1 MELTLALLTMTAAF
15 TLGAMIPGPSF
26 LLVAR
31 TALATSRRAG
41 LAAAL
46 GMGVGG
52 VIFAVVALLGLM
64 ALLTAV
70 PMLYGL
76 LKTVGGLYLLYIGW
90 RIVRGARQPLAMD
103 TSGQPANSS
112 RWRAFALALA
122 TQLSNPKTAL
132 AYAGIFAS
140 LLPKDVPLAVT
151 LALPL
156 LVFVIEF
163 GWYALVTLV
172 LSAPAPRARYLA
184 SKMWIDRIA
193 GSLMGLLGIKLLA
206 DVAR

>member
-1 MELTLALLTMTAAF
+1 MDLTLALLAMTAAF

-31 TALATSRRAG
+31 TALAVSRPAG

-46 GMGVGG
+46 GMGLGG
-52 VIFAVVALLGLM
+52 VVFAVVALLGLM
-64 ALLTAV
+64 ALLAAV
-70 PMLYGL
+70 PVLYGA
-76 LKTVGGLYLLYIGW
+76 LKLVGGLYLLSIGW
-90 RIVRGARQPLAMD
+90 RIVRGARQPLVMD
-103 TSGQPANSS
+103 SMGQKNNGSL
-112 RWRAFALALA
+112 WRAFALALA

-140 LLPKDVPLAVT
+140 LLPREVPLAVT
-151 LALPL
+151 LALPV

-172 LSAPAPRARYLA
+172 LSAPGPRARYLA
-184 SKMWIDRIA
+184 GKVWIDRIA

>member
-1 MELTLALLTMTAAF
+1 
-15 TLGAMIPGPSF
+15 
-26 LLVAR
+26 
-31 TALATSRRAG
+31 
-41 LAAAL
+41 
-46 GMGVGG
+46 
-52 VIFAVVALLGLM
+52 
-64 ALLTAV
+64 
-70 PMLYGL
+70 
-76 LKTVGGLYLLYIGW
+76 LYLLSIGW
-90 RIVRGARQPLAMD
+90 RIVRGARQPLVMD
-103 TSGQPANSS
+103 SMGQKNNGSL
-112 RWRAFALALA
+112 WRAFALALA

-140 LLPKDVPLAVT
+140 LLPREVPLAVT
-151 LALPL
+151 LALPV

-184 SKMWIDRIA
+184 GKVWIDRIA

>member
-1 MELTLALLTMTAAF
+1 MELVLALLTMTAAF

-31 TALATSRRAG
+31 TALAVSRPAG
-41 LAAAL
+41 LAAAF
-46 GMGVGG
+46 GMGIGG
-52 VIFAVVALLGLM
+52 VIFALVALMGLL
-64 ALLTAV
+64 ALLAAV
-70 PMLYGL
+70 PVLYGL
-76 LKTVGGLYLLYIGW
+76 LKVVGGLYLLYIGW
-90 RIVRGARQPLAMD
+90 RIVRGARQPLTLD
-103 TSGQPANSS
+103 SLGDKNNGSL
-112 RWRAFALALA
+112 WRSFALALA

-140 LLPKDVPLAVT
+140 LLPREVPLGVT

-184 SKMWIDRIA
+184 GKAWIDRVA
-193 GSLMGLLGIKLLA
+193 GSLMGLLGAKLLMDA
-206 DVAR
+206 GA

>member
-1 MELTLALLTMTAAF
+1 MDLSLALLTMTAAF

-31 TALATSRRAG
+31 TALAVSRPAG

-46 GMGVGG
+46 GMGLGG
-52 VIFAVVALLGLM
+52 VVFAVIALLGLM
-64 ALLTAV
+64 ALLAAV
-70 PMLYGL
+70 PVLYGA
-76 LKTVGGLYLLYIGW
+76 LKLVGGLYLLSIGW
-90 RIVRGARQPLAMD
+90 RIVRGARQTLVMD
-103 TSGQPANSS
+103 SMGHKNNASL
-112 RWRAFALALA
+112 WRAFALALA

-140 LLPKDVPLAVT
+140 LLPREVPLAVT

-184 SKMWIDRIA
+184 GKVWIDRVA

>member
-1 MELTLALLTMTAAF
+1 MDLTLALLAMTAAF

-31 TALATSRRAG
+31 TALAVSRPAG

-46 GMGVGG
+46 GMGLGG
-52 VIFAVVALLGLM
+52 VVFAVVALLGLM
-64 ALLTAV
+64 ALLAAV
-70 PMLYGL
+70 PVLYGA
-76 LKTVGGLYLLYIGW
+76 LKLVGGLYLLSIGW
-90 RIVRGARQPLAMD
+90 RIVRGARQPLVMD
-103 TSGQPANSS
+103 SMGQKNNGSL
-112 RWRAFALALA
+112 WRAFALALA
-122 TQLSNPKTAL
+122 SQLSNPKTAL

-140 LLPKDVPLAVT
+140 LLPREVPLAVT
-151 LALPL
+151 LALPV

-184 SKMWIDRIA
+184 GKVWIDRIA

>member
-1 MELTLALLTMTAAF
+1 MDLTLALLTMTAAF

-31 TALATSRRAG
+31 TALAVSRPAG

-52 VIFAVVALLGLM
+52 VVFALVALLGLM
-64 ALLTAV
+64 ALLAAV
-70 PMLYGL
+70 PVLYGL
-76 LKTVGGLYLLYIGW
+76 LKLAGGLYLLYIGW
-90 RIVRGARQPLAMD
+90 RIVRGARQPLSLD
-103 TSGQPANSS
+103 SLGQKNNGSL
-112 RWRAFALALA
+112 WRAFALALA

-140 LLPKDVPLAVT
+140 LLPRDVPAAV
-151 LALPL
+151 LVGLPL
-156 LVFVIEF
+156 LVFAIEF

-184 SKMWIDRIA
+184 GKAWIDRIA

>member
-31 TALATSRRAG
+31 TALATSRSAG
-41 LAAAL
+41 LSAAL

-64 ALLTAV
+64 ALLAAV
-70 PMLYGL
+70 PVLYGL
-76 LKTVGGLYLLYIGW
+76 LKLVGGLYLLYIGW
-90 RIVRGARQPLAMD
+90 RIVRGARQPLAVD
-103 TSGQPANSS
+103 TLASKNSGSL
-112 RWRAFALALA
+112 WRAFALALA

-140 LLPKDVPLAVT
+140 LLPRDVPLAVT

-172 LSAPAPRARYLA
+172 LSASAPRARYLA
-184 SKMWIDRIA
+184 GKAWIDRIA
-193 GSLMGLLGIKLLA
+193 GSLMAVLGIKLLA
-206 DVAR
+206 DVAA

>member
-1 MELTLALLTMTAAF
+1 MELSLALLTMTAAF

-31 TALATSRRAG
+31 TALATSRSAG

-52 VIFAVVALLGLM
+52 VIFALVALLGLM

-70 PMLYGL
+70 PVLYGL

-90 RIVRGARQPLAMD
+90 RIVQGARQPLAMD
-103 TSGQPANSS
+103 TSGQPVNSS

-151 LALPL
+151 RALPL

-206 DVAR
+206 DVAS